1 MLKRQIDTIVEQLK
15 REDLSD
21 SIIVENVAKKVKN
34 PFE

>member
-1 MLKRQIDTIVEQLK
+1 MVTKTALRLT
-15 REDLSD
+15 SD